1 MAIHKG
7 APPPQIQITSIHC
20 ITKSGHPTS
29 GAWRRCA
36 TFLIF
41 GRSKVKM
48 EAYAT
53 ALLYAI
59 PFFMVLM
66 VIEIG
71 YGHFVKEQ
79 KYKVMDT
86 VSSISS
92 GLTNILKDSLGL
104 GVILVSYPY
113 LAGHLA
119 LVQIEANWLVW
130 LVAFLAIDFAGYW
143 NHRLSH
149 HVNFFWNQH
158 VIHHSSEE
166 FNLACALR
174 QSISNL
180 IGYFPLMLLPA
191 ALLGVPAQVIGIL
204 APIHLFAQFWYHTQ
218 HIGKMGWLEYVIV
231 TPSQHRVHH
240 AINPEYI
247 DKNLGQVLC
256 VWDRLFGTFQEELEE
271 VPPQYGVL
279 KPAGTWNPVHIN
291 FQHLW
296 RLIQDAWRTGNL
308 LDKFRIWF
316 MPTGWRPADVAE
328 KYPREVITDV
338 YHFQRYQP
346 PASAA
351 LKGYAVFQMV
361 GTLAL
366 LLFMFYNYSAIGFD
380 GLLLFGTFVFTGIYG
395 YTTLMDGKP
404 YAVWIEVGR
413 ALAGWGLIYS
423 TGDWF
428 GLGRLWA
435 EGPLLV
441 ILYFG
446 ITLLAA
452 LYFRF
457 LEKKPT
463 KASMAC

>member
-1 MAIHKG
+1 
-7 APPPQIQITSIHC
+7 
-20 ITKSGHPTS
+20 
-29 GAWRRCA
+29 
-36 TFLIF
+36 
-41 GRSKVKM
+41 M
-48 EAYAT
+48 ETYAT

-59 PFFMVLM
+59 PFFIVLM
-66 VIEIG
+66 LIEIG
-71 YGHFVKEQ
+71 YGHFVKQQ

-92 GLTNILKDSLGL
+92 GLTNIVKDSLGL

-113 LAGHLA
+113 LVKHLA
-119 LVQIEANWLVW
+119 LVQIEASWLVW

-149 HVNFFWNQH
+149 HVNLFWNQH

-180 IGYFPLMLLPA
+180 IGYFPLLLLPA
-191 ALLGVPAQVIGIL
+191 AFLGVPEQVVAIL
-204 APIHLFAQFWYHTQ
+204 APVHLFAQFWYHTQ

-256 VWDRLFGTFQEELEE
+256 IWDRLFGTFQEELEE

-279 KPAGTWNPVHIN
+279 KPAQTWNPIHIN

-296 RLIQDAWRTGNL
+296 RLMQDAWHTKNPW
-308 LDKFRIWF
+308 DKFRIWF
-316 MPTGWRPADVAE
+316 MPTGWRPADVSG
-328 KYPREVITDV
+328 KYPREIIEDV
-338 YHFQRYQP
+338 YHFERYKP
-346 PASAA
+346 PASRA
-351 LKGYAVFQMV
+351 LKAYAIFQMI

-380 GLLLFGTFVFTGIYG
+380 GLLLFGAFIFAGIYG
-395 YTTLMDGKP
+395 YTTLMDGKR
-404 YAVWIEVGR
+404 YAAWIESGR
-413 ALAGWGLIYS
+413 ALAGFALIGL

-428 GLGRLWA
+428 GLGEQWA
-435 EGPLLV
+435 AGPLV
-441 ILYFG
+441 VGLYFA
-446 ITLLAA
+446 ITLFGG
-452 LYFRF
+452 LYFTYF
-457 LEKKPT
+457 EEKAKNAPFAT
-463 KASMAC
+463 